1 MIRKKRRFH
10 PTYFIQEY
18 RLKILGMM
26 IGYSEILQTNG
37 PQLNLLNIM
46 DALTMF
52 VEKKN

>member
-1 MIRKKRRFH
+1 MKEIKFR

-18 RLKILGMM
+18 RLKIFGMM

-37 PQLNLLNIM
+37 PKLNLQNIM